1 MVSNNKISKL
11 IDYYKEFG
19 LKGLLPQNLSELFL
33 QEFIFEY
40 EAFKNDI
47 LDKHAPSMILMAV
60 IIFEHENKKIPLDKV
75 ESVLS
80 PEEIIEKYN
89 FYGMAVV
96 IEDLRRKG
104 IADIPQNDLPN
115 VKNIF
120 DLNRKIPL
128 VF

>member
-1 MVSNNKISKL
+1 MVSNNKLPKL
-11 IDYYKEFG
+11 IEHYEEFG
-19 LKGLLPQNLSELFL
+19 LKSLLPQNLSELFL

-40 EAFKNDI
+40 EAFKNDT

-60 IIFEHENKKIPLDKV
+60 IIFEHEYKKIPFEKV
-75 ESVLS
+75 EQVLK
-80 PEEIIEKYN
+80 PEEIMEKYN

-96 IEDLRRKG
+96 VEDLRRKG
-104 IADIPQNDLPN
+104 IIDMSQNDLPN

-120 DLNRKIPL
+120 DANRKIPL